1 LATPVAGYIGCSE
14 AIRRLNY
21 LNRLSAIQTS
31 TLITVGADDP
41 ATPVAAS
48 EAMHA
53 QIKDSRLVVI
63 PDAAHLSNIE
73 QTQFFNDSLITFL
86 QPKGNGF

>member
-1 LATPVAGYIGCSE
+1 
-14 AIRRLNY
+14 
-21 LNRLSAIQTS
+21 
-31 TLITVGADDP
+31 
-41 ATPVAAS
+41 
-48 EAMHA
+48 MHA